1 MVLAGLRRA
10 VERLPV
16 VSEVYRS
23 MRDQY
28 RIARLSA
35 KPTPFGVLFA
45 GHAKMVF
52 GAFEP
57 EETRFIQSSLA
68 DLDISAD
75 VGANLGLYACL
86 AREAGKQVVAVEPL
100 PENVSGLLLNLH
112 ANGFDDVEVFPVGL
126 SEQPGLL
133 TLFGGGTGASLV
145 AGWAGGSLRYRRLVA
160 VSTLDLLIGQRFDG
174 RRLVIKV
181 DMEGA
186 EFAVLRVANDAH
198 WGRSRPLWMGEV
210 CLTEHRPSRSGI
222 SRRI

>member
-28 RIARLSA
+28 RIARLST

-112 ANGFDDVEVFPVGL
+112 ASGFDDVEVFPGESFRANRATEFVCRWRWGVIGRRGVRRL
-126 SEQPGLL
+126 
-133 TLFGGGTGASLV
+133 
-145 AGWAGGSLRYRRLVA
+145 GSLPTA
-160 VSTLDLLIGQRFDG
+160 
-174 RRLVIKV
+174 
-181 DMEGA
+181 
-186 EFAVLRVANDAH
+186 
-198 WGRSRPLWMGEV
+198 SRPL
-210 CLTEHRPSRSGI
+210 HA
-222 SRRI
+222 